1 MKLLNCGKCGSNAYM
16 AMSIHNYCARCEVC
30 DNHGEWKATEVEAAK
45 NWNMRNNETTAK
57 ATMKDK
63 EIEFD

>member
-1 MKLLNCGKCGSNAYM
+1 MKLLKCVKCGSNAYM

>member
-1 MKLLNCGKCGSNAYM
+1 MKLLKCVKCGSNAYM
-16 AMSIHNYCARCEVC
+16 AMSIRNYCARCENC
-30 DNHGEWKATEVEAAK
+30 DNQGEWKATEVEAAK

>member
-1 MKLLNCGKCGSNAYM
+1 MKLLKCVKCGSNAYM

-30 DNHGEWKATEVEAAK
+30 DNHGEWKATEVEAAR
-45 NWNMRNNETTAK
+45 NWNVRNNETTAK

>member
-1 MKLLNCGKCGSNAYM
+1 MKLLKCVKCGSNVYM
-16 AMSIHNYCARCEVC
+16 AMSIHNYCARCENC

>member
-16 AMSIHNYCARCEVC
+16 AMSIRNYCARCEVC
-30 DNHGEWKATEVEAAK
+30 DNHGEWKETEVEAAK
-45 NWNMRNNETTAK
+45 NWNMRNNETTAN

>member
-16 AMSIHNYCARCEVC
+16 AMSIHNYCARCEAC

>member
-1 MKLLNCGKCGSNAYM
+1 MKLLNCVKCGSNAYM

>member
-1 MKLLNCGKCGSNAYM
+1 MKLLNCVKCGFNAYM
-16 AMSIHNYCARCEVC
+16 VMSIRNYCVRCEAC
-30 DNHGEWKATEVEAAK
+30 DNHGEWKETDIEAAK
-45 NWNMRNNETTAK
+45 NWNMQNNETTAK

>member
-45 NWNMRNNETTAK
+45 NWNMRNK
-57 ATMKDK
+57 KDDG
-63 EIEFD
+63 E

>member
-1 MKLLNCGKCGSNAYM
+1 MKLLKCVKCGSNVYM

-45 NWNMRNNETTAK
+45 DWNRRNEK
-57 ATMKDK
+57 
-63 EIEFD
+63 